1 MRNPLIVL
9 SYISALPLGILGVF
23 LMAVWLSETHE
34 FGRWNPR
41 YLLLVHGSDVARLA
55 LVEPMSGSV
64 RYTANGQ
71 MGTAPARAFASFKTG
86 MPAEQVIEIYQARCA
101 EMGLIAQMMP
111 PKNRVLALSCDR
123 DESELGI
130 QAKQLDDVTEVTL
143 GG

>member
-9 SYISALPLGILGVF
+9 SYISALPLGVLGFF

-34 FGRWNPR
+34 FGPWDPR

-71 MGTAPARAFASFKTG
+71 MGTAPARVFASFKTR